1 LKEQIAQTLREKL
14 GGKTNVVLLT
24 FVEIE
29 EVIAQKPE
37 GFGENKEVFR
47 YDVIF
52 LMGALKTSDAMKAFH
67 PKEGVDTIYEGKKV
81 VYISRLI
88 SQLTKSR
95 FSKTNESSM
104 YQDITIRNGNTT
116 KKLYQIIKITDEHS
130 RIMKRLFV

>member
-1 LKEQIAQTLREKL
+1 M
-14 GGKTNVVLLT
+14 LLT